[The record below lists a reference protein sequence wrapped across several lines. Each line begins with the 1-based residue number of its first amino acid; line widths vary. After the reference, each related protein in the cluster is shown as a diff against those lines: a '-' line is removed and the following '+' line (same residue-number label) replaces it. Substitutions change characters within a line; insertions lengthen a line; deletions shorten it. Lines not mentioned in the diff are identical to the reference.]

1 MTVLN
6 LVKLPITTIDL
17 SPGSHLLIN
26 DVTWEQYETLLADLG
41 EERHVPRINY
51 CDGTLEIMSPL
62 PAHERPH
69 RIIADVVKALL
80 DAQDRAWEDF
90 GSTTFKKPK
99 RAGLE
104 PDTCFYIQNAERVRA
119 LMRMDMDSDPPPDL
133 AVEADVTSKT
143 TLEAYAILHVPE
155 VWIYDNGRLRI
166 YLLQNGDYQGVE
178 TSQVFPDL
186 PIKLWIPQL
195 VQEALTT
202 GTSTMLRNLRR
213 RLQDGNV
220 ES

>member
-1 MTVLN
+1 
-6 LVKLPITTIDL
+6 
-17 SPGSHLLIN
+17 LIN

-41 EERHVPRINY
+41 EERRVPRMNY

-69 RIIADVVKALL
+69 RIIADIVKALL

-119 LMRMDMDSDPPPDL
+119 LMRMDMDTDPPPDL
-133 AVEADVTSKT
+133 AIESDVTSKT
-143 TLEAYAILHVPE
+143 TLEAYAILQVPE
-155 VWIYDNGRLRI
+155 VWIYDNGRLML

-178 TSQVFPDL
+178 SSQIFPDL
-186 PIKLWIPQL
+186 PITTWISQL

-213 RLQDGNV
+213 RLHDDNV